1 MSSHDNHQPDQYG
14 QSARVRLSSPTDILD
29 IVPALI
35 GFYPTESL
43 CALYLDDVPAGR
55 TLALTARADLPT
67 TPDELTGLLAHTAD
81 MLTRYPTAILVAY
94 AADQEQARDTVR
106 QVAQRFGPDRIVT
119 GIIAAPQGWTTVDP
133 LHPAASN
140 GPTPTRPGPDRPPQP
155 SPPRASTPWAPATTS
170 ATASPPPTH
179 RPTAD
184 YDRAAAEQALPHQPT
199 DDQLEQMA
207 AEVREFI
214 GNYLA
219 QPLTV
224 TVDDAAFLAGR
235 VRFGV
240 PRDAALREIDRTQ
253 AQSHATLWQG
263 VAAMTPDDCAAPVLG
278 LLGIAA
284 WVAGNGALA
293 NLALERAH
301 AYGYLTDHGL
311 LGIAHHVLDNAVPP
325 AAWDQLKDG
334 M

>member
-14 QSARVRLSSPTDILD
+14 QSARVRFTSPTDILD

-43 CALYLDDVPAGR
+43 CALYLEDVPAGR

-67 TPDELTGLLAHTAD
+67 TADDLTVLLAHTAE
-81 MLTRYPTAILVAY
+81 MLTRYPLAILVAY

-106 QVAQRFGPDRIVT
+106 EVAQRFGPDRIVT

-133 LHPAASN
+133 LHPAAVQWTN
-140 GPTPTRPGPDRPPQP
+140 PYPAGTGPAAAAVAAAGFYAMGTRDDLADSIAAPDEQ
-155 SPPRASTPWAPATTS
+155 TT
-170 ATASPPPTH
+170 AE
-179 RPTAD
+179 
-184 YDRAAAEQALPHQPT
+184 YDRVAIEQSLPHEPT
-199 DDQLEQMA
+199 DTQLEQMA
-207 AEVREFI
+207 AEVREFVA
-214 GNYLA
+214 NYLA

-224 TVDDAAFLAGR
+224 TVEDAAFLAGR
-235 VRFGV
+235 VCFGS
-240 PRDAALREIDRTQ
+240 PRDAALREIDRT
-253 AQSHATLWQG
+253 HAHMHAILWQG
-263 VAAMTPDDCAAPVLG
+263 IAAMTPDDCAAPVLG

-301 AYGYLTDHGL
+301 AYGYFTNHGL
-311 LGIAHHVLDNAVPP
+311 LGIAHHVLDNAIPP
-325 AAWDQLKDG
+325 ATWDQLKDG

>member
-1 MSSHDNHQPDQYG
+1 MSSHDNHQPDQYS

-43 CALYLDDVPAGR
+43 CALYLDETSAGR

-133 LHPAASN
+133 CTPPPSS
-140 GPTPTRPGPDRPPQP
+140 GPTRTRPGPDRPPQP

-170 ATASPPPTH
+170 ATASPP
-179 RPTAD
+179 R
-184 YDRAAAEQALPHQPT
+184 RT
-199 DDQLEQMA
+199 DDRRLRPRHHRAGPPARADRRPARADGGRGPRVHRQLPRPA
-207 AEVREFI
+207 PHRHRRRRRI
-214 GNYLA
+214 PGRPGLLRS
-219 QPLTV
+219 P
-224 TVDDAAFLAGR
+224 AGCR
-235 VRFGV
+235 PPRDRPDPGAV
-240 PRDAALREIDRTQ
+240 PRGPVARRGRDDPRRLRR
-253 AQSHATLWQG
+253 
-263 VAAMTPDDCAAPVLG
+263 PVLG

-293 NLALERAH
+293 NIASNERTPTA
-301 AYGYLTDHGL
+301 T
-311 LGIAHHVLDNAVPP
+311 
-325 AAWDQLKDG
+325 
-334 M
+334 